1 MTELFQSAIQRIIP
15 HRYPFLLV
23 DRVTELVAGERITGL
38 KNFTA
43 NESTLEGQFPAG
55 EPFVPMGI
63 VLEAVTQLGAILV
76 LERPEMAGKIAVILQ
91 VPMARMLRPVRFGE
105 SLRLEAQVVKL
116 KENFGELKGSVFV
129 GKELVAEGQ
138 MRFAIADA
146 ATVAPGLGGRVSH

>member
-1 MTELFQSAIQRIIP
+1 MTQLFQSAIQCILP

-23 DRVTELVAGERITGL
+23 DRVTEFVPGERITGL

-43 NESTLEGQFPAG
+43 NESTLEGRFAPGQA
-55 EPFVPMGI
+55 FVPMGI

-91 VPMARMLRPVRFGE
+91 VPTARMVRPVQFGE

-116 KENFGELKGSVFV
+116 KENFGELKGMVYA
-129 GKELVAEGQ
+129 GEELVAEGQ

-146 ATVAPGLGGRVSH
+146 ATVAPGLAK